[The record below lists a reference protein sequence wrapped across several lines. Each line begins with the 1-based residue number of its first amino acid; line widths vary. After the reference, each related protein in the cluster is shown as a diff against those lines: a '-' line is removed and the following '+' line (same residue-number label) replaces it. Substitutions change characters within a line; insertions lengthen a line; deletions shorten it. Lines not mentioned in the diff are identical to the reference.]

1 METDTR
7 YQPNESEVRKEAPPP
22 CMQPEELI
30 RRQSGDFRFKDF
42 QGQQEGKSHTQG
54 KGDKRVMESLGGFHS
69 YRANVL
75 SSPDARVMNSNN
87 YLSF

>member
-1 METDTR
+1 MATFGSR
-7 YQPNESEVRKEAPPP
+7 ILHYKMR
-22 CMQPEELI
+22 
-30 RRQSGDFRFKDF
+30 
-42 QGQQEGKSHTQG
+42 
-54 KGDKRVMESLGGFHS
+54 GDKRVMESLDGFYN